1 MRSMEEII
9 AGHIQDERV
18 QSLTDHLDGT
28 MRLAEGFGAGMGLGA
43 EAGLLGKIHD
53 EGKDTAAFQ
62 DYIHGRKHRR
72 VDHSTAG
79 AKSFWENGH
88 IGWLQLIGGFCV
100 AGHHTGIPDL
110 GSKVDC
116 AGTSTLNG
124 RMKKCIPSIRHP
136 QRYLIDSTCLDVDHL
151 NTFIENRNALDV
163 MILTRMLFSCLVDAD
178 FLDTEAFMNNQPV
191 RKNEFSS
198 LKEIAAMFWSRLEE
212 DGYFRPKNALNE
224 KRCEILHTCMRKG
237 EGKQGLYS
245 LTVPT
250 GGGKTISS
258 MAFAM
263 KQAMKW
269 HKERIIYVIPYL
281 SIIEQTADVF
291 RALLGNHAVLESHSQ
306 VDYDS
311 LPEEGSEEAGR
322 VAERMKL
329 AAENWD
335 APVVITTN
343 EQFFESL
350 YANKTSRCRK
360 LHNIANSVI
369 ILDEAQMMPVDFLKP
384 CLHVLEQL
392 VHYYGCT
399 VVLCSATQPELGRY
413 LQKNP
418 IQKNPIEIMENVG
431 ELFQFFKRVT
441 FDIDGETDYAEI
453 AKKLDE
459 CEQVLC
465 IASTKK
471 EAEKIVELLD
481 GEAMYLSTNL
491 CPAHRREIIREMKT
505 RLRDG
510 NPCRVVSTS
519 IISVG
524 VDIDFPVVYLQYT
537 GLDSLIQGAGRCNRE
552 GRQSLQKSRAHIF
565 WTKESKKS
573 LFMRKEKQVT
583 DMIRK
588 KYNAEEMTEPSAIR
602 TYFENWYQ
610 SNEGNLDY
618 REIEK
623 LAQSLSF
630 AEIGKRFHLINDST
644 KSVFVPFDEK
654 ARNIKEQLMM
664 GNRSRQLM
672 RAAGAYMINVRY
684 SKAQGQSD
692 FMKLLTQGQI
702 EMFPGD
708 ENLAYLVNMED
719 YDVELGLKIK
729 SEDGVGIMW

>member
-1 MRSMEEII
+1 MEEIT
-9 AGHIQDERV
+9 AGHIQDGRV
-18 QSLTDHLDGT
+18 QSLEDHLEGT
-28 MRLAEGFGAGMGLGA
+28 RSLAEGFGAGMGLGA

-322 VAERMKL
+322 VAESMKL

-350 YANKTSRCRK
+350 YANKTSRCQK

-630 AEIGKRFHLINDST
+630 AEIGKRFHLIQDST
-644 KSVFVPFDEK
+644 KSVFIPFDEK

-719 YDVELGLKIK
+719 YDAELGLKIK

>member
-1 MRSMEEII
+1 MRSMKEII

-43 EAGLLGKIHD
+43 EAGLLGAIHD

-79 AKSFWENGH
+79 AKSFFENGH
-88 IGWLQLIGGFCV
+88 IGWLQLIGALCV
-100 AGHHTGIPDL
+100 AGHHAGIPDL

-151 NTFIENRNALDV
+151 NTFIEKRNTLDV

-198 LKEIAAMFWSRLEE
+198 LKEISAMFWSRLEE
-212 DGYFRPKNALNE
+212 DGYFRPKNTLNE

-291 RALLGNHAVLESHSQ
+291 RAFLGNRAVLESHSQ

-311 LPEEGSEEAGR
+311 LVEEGSEEASR

-360 LHNIANSVI
+360 LHNIANSVV

-384 CLHVLEQL
+384 CLHAIEQL

-413 LQKNP
+413 LQNS
-418 IQKNPIEIMENVG
+418 PIEIMENVG

-471 EAEKIVELLD
+471 EAEKIFELLD

-491 CPAHRREIIREMKT
+491 CPAHRRKIIREMKT

-510 NPCRVVSTS
+510 KPCRVVSTS

-583 DMIRK
+583 DMVRK
-588 KYNAEEMTEPSAIR
+588 KYNTKEMTEPSAIR

-644 KSVFVPFDEK
+644 KSIFVPFDEK

>member
-1 MRSMEEII
+1 MEEIT
-9 AGHIQDERV
+9 AGHIQDGRV
-18 QSLTDHLDGT
+18 QSLEDHLEGT
-28 MRLAEGFGAGMGLGA
+28 RSLAEGFGAGMGLGA

-322 VAERMKL
+322 VAESMKL

-630 AEIGKRFHLINDST
+630 AEIGKRFHLIQDST
-644 KSVFVPFDEK
+644 KSVFIPFDEK

-719 YDVELGLKIK
+719 YDAELGLKIK

>member
-1 MRSMEEII
+1 MEEII

-322 VAERMKL
+322 VAESMKL

-471 EAEKIVELLD
+471 EAEKIFELLD

-510 NPCRVVSTS
+510 KPCRVVSTS

-583 DMIRK
+583 DMVRK
-588 KYNAEEMTEPSAIR
+588 KYNTKEMTEPSAIR

>member
-1 MRSMEEII
+1 MEEII

-53 EGKDTAAFQ
+53 KGKDTPTFQ
-62 DYIHGRKHRR
+62 DYIYGRKRGR

-79 AKSFWENGH
+79 AKSFFENKD
-88 IGWLQLIGGFCV
+88 IGWLRLIGALCV

-110 GSKVDC
+110 GSRVDC
-116 AGTSTLNG
+116 TGTSTLNG

-136 QRYLIDSTCLDVDHL
+136 QRYLIDSTCLNVNHL
-151 NTFIENRNALDV
+151 NTFIENGNALDV

-212 DGYFRPKNALNE
+212 DGYFRPKNALNG
-224 KRCEILHTCMRKG
+224 KRCEILHTCMQKG

-269 HKERIIYVIPYL
+269 QKERIIYVIPYL

-291 RALLGNHAVLESHSQ
+291 RAFLGNHAVLESHSQ

-322 VAERMKL
+322 LAERMKL

-384 CLHVLEQL
+384 CLHALEQL

-441 FDIDGETDYAEI
+441 FDIDGEMDYAEI

-471 EAEKIVELLD
+471 EAEKIFELLD

-510 NPCRVVSTS
+510 KPCRVVSTS

-583 DMIRK
+583 DMVRK

-630 AEIGKRFHLINDST
+630 AEIGKRFHLIQDST
-644 KSVFVPFDEK
+644 KSVFIPFDEK

-719 YDVELGLKIK
+719 YDAELGLKIK

>member
-1 MRSMEEII
+1 MEEIT

-28 MRLAEGFGAGMGLGA
+28 MRLAESFGAGMGLGA
-43 EAGLLGKIHD
+43 EAGLLGAIHD
-53 EGKDTAAFQ
+53 EGKDTVAFQ

-72 VDHSTAG
+72 VDHSTVG
-79 AKSFWENGH
+79 AKSFLENGH
-88 IGWLQLIGGFCV
+88 IGWLRLIGGFCV
-100 AGHHTGIPDL
+100 AGHHAGIPDL

-191 RKNEFSS
+191 RENEFSS

-212 DGYFRPKNALNE
+212 DGYFRPKNALNG
-224 KRCEILHTCMRKG
+224 KRCEILRTCMQKG

-291 RALLGNHAVLESHSQ
+291 RAFLGNHAVLESHSQ

-311 LPEEGSEEAGR
+311 LVEEGSEEAGR

-335 APVVITTN
+335 APIVITTN

-384 CLHVLEQL
+384 CLHALEQL

-413 LQKNP
+413 LQKGP
-418 IQKNPIEIMENVG
+418 TEIMENVG

-471 EAEKIVELLD
+471 EAEKIFELLD

-491 CPAHRREIIREMKT
+491 CPAHRREIIRKMKT

-510 NPCRVVSTS
+510 KPCRVVSTS

-583 DMIRK
+583 DMVRK

-630 AEIGKRFHLINDST
+630 AEIGKRFHLIHDST
-644 KSVFVPFDEK
+644 KSVFIPFDEK
-654 ARNIKEQLMM
+654 ARNIKEQLML

>member
-1 MRSMEEII
+1 MKEII

-43 EAGLLGKIHD
+43 EAGLLGAIHD

-136 QRYLIDSTCLDVDHL
+136 QRYLIDSTCLDVDHM

-322 VAERMKL
+322 VAESMKL

-630 AEIGKRFHLINDST
+630 AEIGKRFHLIQDST
-644 KSVFVPFDEK
+644 KSVFIPFDEK

-719 YDVELGLKIK
+719 YDAELGLKIK

>member
-1 MRSMEEII
+1 MEEII

>member
-1 MRSMEEII
+1 M
-9 AGHIQDERV
+9 
-18 QSLTDHLDGT
+18 
-28 MRLAEGFGAGMGLGA
+28 
-43 EAGLLGKIHD
+43 
-53 EGKDTAAFQ
+53 
-62 DYIHGRKHRR
+62 
-72 VDHSTAG
+72 
-79 AKSFWENGH
+79 
-88 IGWLQLIGGFCV
+88 

-110 GSKVDC
+110 GSKVDT
-116 AGTSTLNG
+116 AGTSTLQG
-124 RMKKCIPSIRHP
+124 RMKKDIPSVRHP
-136 QRYLIDSTCLDVDHL
+136 ELYSMDNTSINKNHL
-151 NTFIENRNALDV
+151 KELTASGNSLDV
-163 MILTRMLFSCLVDAD
+163 MMLTRMLFSCLVDAD

-191 RKNEFSS
+191 RKNEFPS

-269 HKERIIYVIPYL
+269 QKERIIYVIPYL

-392 VHYYGCT
+392 VDYYGCT

-471 EAEKIVELLD
+471 EAEKIFELLD

-505 RLRDG
+505 RLQDG
-510 NPCRVVSTS
+510 KPCRVVSTS

-588 KYNAEEMTEPSAIR
+588 KYNA
-602 TYFENWYQ
+602 
-610 SNEGNLDY
+610 
-618 REIEK
+618 
-623 LAQSLSF
+623 
-630 AEIGKRFHLINDST
+630 
-644 KSVFVPFDEK
+644 
-654 ARNIKEQLMM
+654 
-664 GNRSRQLM
+664 
-672 RAAGAYMINVRY
+672 
-684 SKAQGQSD
+684 
-692 FMKLLTQGQI
+692 
-702 EMFPGD
+702 
-708 ENLAYLVNMED
+708 
-719 YDVELGLKIK
+719 
-729 SEDGVGIMW
+729 

>member
-1 MRSMEEII
+1 MEEII

-43 EAGLLGKIHD
+43 EAGILGAIHD

-62 DYIHGRKHRR
+62 DYIYGRKQGR

-79 AKSFWENGH
+79 AKSFFENGH

-110 GSKVDC
+110 GSEVDC

-136 QRYLIDSTCLDVDHL
+136 QRYLIDSACLDVDHL

-198 LKEIAAMFWSRLEE
+198 LNEIAAMFWSRLEE

-269 HKERIIYVIPYL
+269 QKERIIYVIPYL

-291 RALLGNHAVLESHSQ
+291 RAFLGNHAVLESHSQ

-311 LPEEGSEEAGR
+311 LLEEGSEEAGR

-360 LHNIANSVI
+360 LHNIANSII

-471 EAEKIVELLD
+471 EAEKIFELLD

-505 RLRDG
+505 RLQDG
-510 NPCRVVSTS
+510 KPCRVVSTS

-644 KSVFVPFDEK
+644 KSVFIPFDEK

>member
-1 MRSMEEII
+1 MIC
-9 AGHIQDERV
+9 
-18 QSLTDHLDGT
+18 TC
-28 MRLAEGFGAGMGLGA
+28 
-43 EAGLLGKIHD
+43 
-53 EGKDTAAFQ
+53 
-62 DYIHGRKHRR
+62 
-72 VDHSTAG
+72 
-79 AKSFWENGH
+79 AKSFFENGH
-88 IGWLQLIGGFCV
+88 TGYH
-100 AGHHTGIPDL
+100 AGIPDL

-151 NTFIENRNALDV
+151 NTFIEKRNTLDV

-198 LKEIAAMFWSRLEE
+198 LKEISAMFWSRLEE

-291 RALLGNHAVLESHSQ
+291 RAFLGNHAVLESHSQ

-311 LPEEGSEEAGR
+311 LVEEGSEEASR

-360 LHNIANSVI
+360 LHNIANSVV

-384 CLHVLEQL
+384 CLHAIEQL

-413 LQKNP
+413 LQNS
-418 IQKNPIEIMENVG
+418 PIEIMENVG

-471 EAEKIVELLD
+471 EAEKIFELLD

-510 NPCRVVSTS
+510 KPCRVVSTS

-583 DMIRK
+583 DMVRK
-588 KYNAEEMTEPSAIR
+588 KYNTKEMTEPSAIR

-644 KSVFVPFDEK
+644 KSVFIPFDEK

-719 YDVELGLKIK
+719 YDAELGLKIK

>member
-1 MRSMEEII
+1 MKEII

-43 EAGLLGKIHD
+43 EAGLLGAIHD

-79 AKSFWENGH
+79 AKSFFENGR
-88 IGWLQLIGGFCV
+88 IGWLQLIGALCV
-100 AGHHTGIPDL
+100 AGHHAGIPDL

-151 NTFIENRNALDV
+151 NTFIEKRNTLDV

-198 LKEIAAMFWSRLEE
+198 LKEISAMFWSRLEE
-212 DGYFRPKNALNE
+212 DGYFRPKNTLNE

-291 RALLGNHAVLESHSQ
+291 RAFLGNHAVLESHSQ

-311 LPEEGSEEAGR
+311 LVEEGSEEASR

-360 LHNIANSVI
+360 LHNIANSVV

-384 CLHVLEQL
+384 CLHAIEQL

-413 LQKNP
+413 LQNS
-418 IQKNPIEIMENVG
+418 PIEIMENVG

-471 EAEKIVELLD
+471 EAEKIFELLD

-491 CPAHRREIIREMKT
+491 CPAHRRKIIREMKT

-510 NPCRVVSTS
+510 KPCRVVSTS

-583 DMIRK
+583 DMVRK
-588 KYNAEEMTEPSAIR
+588 KYNTKEMTEPSAIR

-644 KSVFVPFDEK
+644 KSIFVPFDEK

>member
-1 MRSMEEII
+1 MEEII

-79 AKSFWENGH
+79 AKSFLENGH

-100 AGHHTGIPDL
+100 AGHHAGIPDL

-151 NTFIENRNALDV
+151 NTFIKNRNALDV

-212 DGYFRPKNALNE
+212 DGYFRPKNALNG
-224 KRCEILHTCMRKG
+224 KRCEILRTCMQKG

-245 LTVPT
+245 LTVPK
-250 GGGKTISS
+250 GGGKTVSS
-258 MAFAM
+258 LAFAM

-350 YANKTSRCRK
+350 YANKTSKCRK

-384 CLHVLEQL
+384 CLHALEQM

-413 LQKNP
+413 LHLQKDP
-418 IQKNPIEIMENVG
+418 TEIMENVG

-459 CEQVLC
+459 YEQVLS

-471 EAEKIVELLD
+471 EAEKIFELLD

-491 CPAHRREIIREMKT
+491 CPAHRREIIREIKT

-510 NPCRVVSTS
+510 KSCRVVSTS

-573 LFMRKEKQVT
+573 PFMRKEKQVT
-583 DMIRK
+583 DMVRK
-588 KYNAEEMTEPSAIR
+588 KYSAEEMTEPSAIR

-630 AEIGKRFHLINDST
+630 AEIGKRFHLIQDST
-644 KSVFVPFDEK
+644 KSVFIPFDEK

-719 YDVELGLKIK
+719 YDAELGLKIK

>member
-1 MRSMEEII
+1 
-9 AGHIQDERV
+9 
-18 QSLTDHLDGT
+18 
-28 MRLAEGFGAGMGLGA
+28 
-43 EAGLLGKIHD
+43 
-53 EGKDTAAFQ
+53 
-62 DYIHGRKHRR
+62 
-72 VDHSTAG
+72 
-79 AKSFWENGH
+79 
-88 IGWLQLIGGFCV
+88 
-100 AGHHTGIPDL
+100 
-110 GSKVDC
+110 
-116 AGTSTLNG
+116 
-124 RMKKCIPSIRHP
+124 
-136 QRYLIDSTCLDVDHL
+136 
-151 NTFIENRNALDV
+151 

-322 VAERMKL
+322 VAESMKL

-630 AEIGKRFHLINDST
+630 AEIGKRFHLIQDST
-644 KSVFVPFDEK
+644 KSVFIPFDEK

-719 YDVELGLKIK
+719 YDAELGLKIK

>member
-1 MRSMEEII
+1 MKEII

-43 EAGLLGKIHD
+43 EAGLLGAIHD
-53 EGKDTAAFQ
+53 EGKDTAEFQ

-79 AKSFWENGH
+79 AKSFFENGH
-88 IGWLQLIGGFCV
+88 IGWLQLIGALCV
-100 AGHHTGIPDL
+100 AGHHAGIPDL

-151 NTFIENRNALDV
+151 NTFIEKRNTLDV

-191 RKNEFSS
+191 RKNKFSS
-198 LKEIAAMFWSRLEE
+198 LKEISAMFWSRLEE
-212 DGYFRPKNALNE
+212 DGYFRPKNTLNE

-291 RALLGNHAVLESHSQ
+291 RAFLGNHAVLESHSQ

-311 LPEEGSEEAGR
+311 LVEEGSEEASR

-360 LHNIANSVI
+360 LHNIANSVV

-384 CLHVLEQL
+384 CLHAIEQL

-413 LQKNP
+413 LQNS
-418 IQKNPIEIMENVG
+418 PIEIMENVG

-471 EAEKIVELLD
+471 EAEKIFELLD

-510 NPCRVVSTS
+510 KPCRVVSTS

-583 DMIRK
+583 DMVRK
-588 KYNAEEMTEPSAIR
+588 KYNTKEMTEPSAIR

>member
-1 MRSMEEII
+1 MKEII

-43 EAGLLGKIHD
+43 EAGLLGAIHD

-72 VDHSTAG
+72 MDHSTAG
-79 AKSFWENGH
+79 AKSFFENGH
-88 IGWLQLIGGFCV
+88 IGWLQLIGALCV
-100 AGHHTGIPDL
+100 AGHHAGIPDL

-124 RMKKCIPSIRHP
+124 RMKKCIPSIRHS

-151 NTFIENRNALDV
+151 NTFIEKRNTLDV

-198 LKEIAAMFWSRLEE
+198 LKEISAMFWSKLEE
-212 DGYFRPKNALNE
+212 DGYFRPKNTLNE

-291 RALLGNHAVLESHSQ
+291 RAFLGNHAVLESHSQ

-311 LPEEGSEEAGR
+311 LVEEGSEEASR

-360 LHNIANSVI
+360 LHNIANSVV

-384 CLHVLEQL
+384 CLHAIEQL

-413 LQKNP
+413 LQNS
-418 IQKNPIEIMENVG
+418 PIEIMENVG

-441 FDIDGETDYAEI
+441 FDIDGETDYAKI

-471 EAEKIVELLD
+471 EAGKIFELLD

-491 CPAHRREIIREMKT
+491 CPAHRRKIIREMKT

-510 NPCRVVSTS
+510 KPCRVVSTS

-583 DMIRK
+583 DMVRK
-588 KYNAEEMTEPSAIR
+588 KYNTKEMTEPSAIR

>member
-1 MRSMEEII
+1 MVESGVGWIIRRLVRSLFFEKE
-9 AGHIQDERV
+9 D
-18 QSLTDHLDGT
+18 
-28 MRLAEGFGAGMGLGA
+28 
-43 EAGLLGKIHD
+43 
-53 EGKDTAAFQ
+53 
-62 DYIHGRKHRR
+62 
-72 VDHSTAG
+72 
-79 AKSFWENGH
+79 
-88 IGWLQLIGGFCV
+88 IGWLRLLGAFCV
-100 AGHHTGIPDL
+100 AGHHAGIPDF
-110 GSKVDC
+110 GSKVDT
-116 AGTSTLNG
+116 AGTSTLQG
-124 RMKKCIPSIRHP
+124 RMKKDIPSVRHP
-136 QRYLIDSTCLDVDHL
+136 ELYSMDSTSINKNHL
-151 NTFIENRNALDV
+151 NELIAGGNALDV

-212 DGYFRPKNALNE
+212 DGYFRPQNALNE

-269 HKERIIYVIPYL
+269 KKERIIYVIPYL

-291 RALLGNHAVLESHSQ
+291 RAFLGNHAVLESHSQ

-322 VAERMKL
+322 LAERMKL

-384 CLHVLEQL
+384 CLHALEQL

-471 EAEKIVELLD
+471 EAEKIFELLD

-510 NPCRVVSTS
+510 KPCRVVSTS

-583 DMIRK
+583 DMVRK
-588 KYNAEEMTEPSAIR
+588 KYNAEEMTEPSAISN
-602 TYFENWYQ
+602 YFKTWYQ

-630 AEIGKRFHLINDST
+630 AEIGKRFHLINEST
-644 KSVFVPFDEK
+644 KSVFIPFDEK
-654 ARNIKEQLMM
+654 ARNIKEQLML

-672 RAAGAYMINVRY
+672 RAAGAYIINVRY

-708 ENLAYLVNMED
+708 ENLAYLVNTED
-719 YDVELGLKIK
+719 YDAKLGLKIK

>member
-1 MRSMEEII
+1 MEEII

-79 AKSFWENGH
+79 AKSFLENGH

-100 AGHHTGIPDL
+100 AGHHAGIPDL

-212 DGYFRPKNALNE
+212 DGYFRPKNALNG
-224 KRCEILHTCMRKG
+224 KRCEILRTCMQKG

-291 RALLGNHAVLESHSQ
+291 RTFLGNHAVLESHSQ

-311 LPEEGSEEAGR
+311 LVEEGSEEAGR

-384 CLHVLEQL
+384 CLHALEQM

-413 LQKNP
+413 LHLQKDP
-418 IQKNPIEIMENVG
+418 TEIMENVG

-481 GEAMYLSTNL
+481 EESMYLSTNL
-491 CPAHRREIIREMKT
+491 CPDHRRQIIREMKT
-505 RLRDG
+505 RLQDG
-510 NPCRVVSTS
+510 KPCRVVSTS

-583 DMIRK
+583 DMVRK

-644 KSVFVPFDEK
+644 KSVFITFDEK

-719 YDVELGLKIK
+719 YDAELGLKIK

>member
-322 VAERMKL
+322 VAESMKL

-453 AKKLDE
+453 AKKLDV

-630 AEIGKRFHLINDST
+630 AEIGKRFHLIQDST
-644 KSVFVPFDEK
+644 KSVFIPFDEK

-719 YDVELGLKIK
+719 YDAELGLKIK

>member
-1 MRSMEEII
+1 MEEII

-322 VAERMKL
+322 VAESMKL

-630 AEIGKRFHLINDST
+630 AEIGKRFHLIQDST
-644 KSVFVPFDEK
+644 KSVFIPFDEK

-719 YDVELGLKIK
+719 YDAELGLKIK

>member
-1 MRSMEEII
+1 MEEII

-322 VAERMKL
+322 VAESMKL

-465 IASTKK
+465 IASTTK

-630 AEIGKRFHLINDST
+630 AEIGKRFHLIQDST
-644 KSVFVPFDEK
+644 KSVFIPFDEK

-719 YDVELGLKIK
+719 YDAELGLKIK

>member
-1 MRSMEEII
+1 MRNMEEIT
-9 AGHIQDERV
+9 AGHIQDGRV
-18 QSLTDHLDGT
+18 QSLEDHLEGT
-28 MRLAEGFGAGMGLGA
+28 RSLAEGFGAGMGLGA

-322 VAERMKL
+322 VAESMKL

-630 AEIGKRFHLINDST
+630 AEIGKRFHLIQDST
-644 KSVFVPFDEK
+644 KSVFIPFDEK

-719 YDVELGLKIK
+719 YDAELGLKIK

>member
-1 MRSMEEII
+1 MRSMEEIT
-9 AGHIQDERV
+9 AGHIQDGRV
-18 QSLTDHLDGT
+18 QSLEDHLEGT
-28 MRLAEGFGAGMGLGA
+28 RSLAEGFGAGMGLGA

-291 RALLGNHAVLESHSQ
+291 QALLGNHAVLESHSQ

-322 VAERMKL
+322 VAESMKL

-630 AEIGKRFHLINDST
+630 AEIGKRFHLIQDST
-644 KSVFVPFDEK
+644 KSVFIPFDEK

-719 YDVELGLKIK
+719 YDAELGLKIK

>member
-1 MRSMEEII
+1 MEEII

-43 EAGLLGKIHD
+43 EAGRLGKIHD
-53 EGKDTAAFQ
+53 KGKDTPEFQ
-62 DYIHGRKHRR
+62 DYIYGRKRGR

-79 AKSFWENGH
+79 AKSFFENKD
-88 IGWLQLIGGFCV
+88 IGKLRLIGALCV

-110 GSKVDC
+110 GSKVDT
-116 AGTSTLNG
+116 AETSTLQG
-124 RMKKCIPSIRHP
+124 RMKKDISSVLHP
-136 QRYLIDSTCLDVDHL
+136 ELYSMDSTSINKNHL
-151 NTFIENRNALDV
+151 NELMASGNLLDV
-163 MILTRMLFSCLVDAD
+163 MMLTRMLFSCLVDAD

-191 RKNEFSS
+191 RKNEFPS

-269 HKERIIYVIPYL
+269 QKERIIYVIPYL

-392 VHYYGCT
+392 VDYYGCT

-471 EAEKIVELLD
+471 EAEKIFELLD

-505 RLRDG
+505 RLQDG
-510 NPCRVVSTS
+510 KPCRVVSTS

-573 LFMRKEKQVT
+573 LFMRNEKQVT

-618 REIEK
+618 QEIEK

-630 AEIGKRFHLINDST
+630 AEIGKRFHLIHDST
-644 KSVFVPFDEK
+644 KSVFIPFDEK

-692 FMKLLTQGQI
+692 FMKLLTQGRI

-708 ENLAYLVNMED
+708 ENLAYLVNTEN
-719 YDVELGLKIK
+719 YDAKLGLKIK
-729 SEDGVGIMW
+729 SEDGDGVGIMW

>member
-1 MRSMEEII
+1 
-9 AGHIQDERV
+9 
-18 QSLTDHLDGT
+18 
-28 MRLAEGFGAGMGLGA
+28 
-43 EAGLLGKIHD
+43 
-53 EGKDTAAFQ
+53 
-62 DYIHGRKHRR
+62 
-72 VDHSTAG
+72 
-79 AKSFWENGH
+79 
-88 IGWLQLIGGFCV
+88 
-100 AGHHTGIPDL
+100 
-110 GSKVDC
+110 
-116 AGTSTLNG
+116 
-124 RMKKCIPSIRHP
+124 
-136 QRYLIDSTCLDVDHL
+136 
-151 NTFIENRNALDV
+151 
-163 MILTRMLFSCLVDAD
+163 
-178 FLDTEAFMNNQPV
+178 
-191 RKNEFSS
+191 
-198 LKEIAAMFWSRLEE
+198 MFWSRLEE

-269 HKERIIYVIPYL
+269 QKERIIYVIPYL

-291 RALLGNHAVLESHSQ
+291 LALLGNHAVLESHSQ

-384 CLHVLEQL
+384 CLHALEQL

-418 IQKNPIEIMENVG
+418 MEIMENVG
-431 ELFQFFKRVT
+431 ELFQLFKRVT
-441 FDIDGETDYAEI
+441 FDIDGETDYAET

-471 EAEKIVELLD
+471 EAEKIFELLD

-505 RLRDG
+505 RLRYG
-510 NPCRVVSTS
+510 KPCRVVSTS

-583 DMIRK
+583 DMVRK

-644 KSVFVPFDEK
+644 KSVFIPFDEK

-719 YDVELGLKIK
+719 YDAELGLKIK

>member
-322 VAERMKL
+322 VAESMKL

-630 AEIGKRFHLINDST
+630 AEIGKRFHLIQDST
-644 KSVFVPFDEK
+644 KSVFIPFDEK

-664 GNRSRQLM
+664 GNRSRQLI

-719 YDVELGLKIK
+719 YDAELGLKIK

>member
-1 MRSMEEII
+1 MEEII

-62 DYIHGRKHRR
+62 NYIHGRKHRR

-79 AKSFWENGH
+79 AKSFFENGH

-100 AGHHTGIPDL
+100 AGHHAGIPDL
-110 GSKVDC
+110 GSKVDT
-116 AGTSTLNG
+116 AETSTLNG
-124 RMKKCIPSIRHP
+124 RMKKSIPSIRHL
-136 QRYLIDSTCLDVDHL
+136 QRYLIDSTCLNVNHL
-151 NTFIENRNALDV
+151 NTFIENGNALDV

-269 HKERIIYVIPYL
+269 QKERIIYVIPYL

-291 RALLGNHAVLESHSQ
+291 RAFLGNHAVLESHSQ

-311 LPEEGSEEAGR
+311 LVEEGSEEAGR

-360 LHNIANSVI
+360 LHNIANSII

-413 LQKNP
+413 LQKSP

-471 EAEKIVELLD
+471 EAEKIFELLD
-481 GEAMYLSTNL
+481 EESMYLSTNL
-491 CPAHRREIIREMKT
+491 CPAHRRQIIREMKT
-505 RLRDG
+505 RLQDG
-510 NPCRVVSTS
+510 KPCRVVSTS

-583 DMIRK
+583 DMVRK
-588 KYNAEEMTEPSAIR
+588 KYNAKEMTEPSAIR

-644 KSVFVPFDEK
+644 KSVFIPIDEK

-708 ENLAYLVNMED
+708 ENLAYLVNLED
-719 YDVELGLKIK
+719 YDEELGLKIK

>member
-322 VAERMKL
+322 VAESMKL

-630 AEIGKRFHLINDST
+630 AEIGKRFHLIQDST
-644 KSVFVPFDEK
+644 KSVFIPFDEK

-719 YDVELGLKIK
+719 YDAELGLKIK

>member
-1 MRSMEEII
+1 MKEII

-43 EAGLLGKIHD
+43 EAGLLGAIHD

-79 AKSFWENGH
+79 AKSFFENGH
-88 IGWLQLIGGFCV
+88 IGWLQLIGALCV
-100 AGHHTGIPDL
+100 AGHHAGIPDL

-151 NTFIENRNALDV
+151 NTFIEKRNTLDV

-198 LKEIAAMFWSRLEE
+198 LKEISAMFWSRLEE
-212 DGYFRPKNALNE
+212 DGYFRPKNTLNE

-291 RALLGNHAVLESHSQ
+291 RAFLGNRAVLESHSQ

-311 LPEEGSEEAGR
+311 LVEEGSEEASR

-360 LHNIANSVI
+360 LHNIANSVV

-384 CLHVLEQL
+384 CLHAIEQL

-413 LQKNP
+413 LQNS
-418 IQKNPIEIMENVG
+418 PIEIMENVG

-471 EAEKIVELLD
+471 EAEKIFELLD

-491 CPAHRREIIREMKT
+491 CPAHRRKIIREMKT

-510 NPCRVVSTS
+510 KPCRVVSTS

-583 DMIRK
+583 DMVRK
-588 KYNAEEMTEPSAIR
+588 KYNTKEMTEPSAIR

-644 KSVFVPFDEK
+644 KSIFVPFDEK

>member
-1 MRSMEEII
+1 MEEIT
-9 AGHIQDERV
+9 AGHIQDGRV
-18 QSLTDHLDGT
+18 QSLEDHLEGT
-28 MRLAEGFGAGMGLGA
+28 RSLAEGFGAGMGLGA

-322 VAERMKL
+322 VAESMKL

-630 AEIGKRFHLINDST
+630 AEIGKQFHLIHDST
-644 KSVFVPFDEK
+644 KSVFIPFDEK

-719 YDVELGLKIK
+719 YDAELGLKIK

>member
-1 MRSMEEII
+1 MEEIT
-9 AGHIQDERV
+9 AGHIQDGRV
-18 QSLTDHLDGT
+18 QLLEDHLEGT
-28 MRLAEGFGAGMGLGA
+28 RSLAEGFGAGMGLGA

-72 VDHSTAG
+72 VDHSTVG
-79 AKSFWENGH
+79 AKSFLENGH

-100 AGHHTGIPDL
+100 AGHHAGIPDL

-136 QRYLIDSTCLDVDHL
+136 QRYLINSTCLDVDHL
-151 NTFIENRNALDV
+151 NTFIENGNALDV

-212 DGYFRPKNALNE
+212 DGYFRPKNTLNE

-269 HKERIIYVIPYL
+269 QKERIIYVIPYL

-291 RALLGNHAVLESHSQ
+291 RAFLGNHAVLESHSQ

-360 LHNIANSVI
+360 LHNIANSII

-384 CLHVLEQL
+384 CLHALEQL

-418 IQKNPIEIMENVG
+418 TEIMENVG

-471 EAEKIVELLD
+471 EAEKIFELLD
-481 GEAMYLSTNL
+481 REAMYLSTNL

-510 NPCRVVSTS
+510 KPCRVVSTS

-583 DMIRK
+583 DMVRK

-644 KSVFVPFDEK
+644 KSVFIPFDEK

-672 RAAGAYMINVRY
+672 RAAGAYMIHVRY

-719 YDVELGLKIK
+719 YDAELGLKIK

>member
-1 MRSMEEII
+1 MKEII

-43 EAGLLGKIHD
+43 EAGLLGAIHD
-53 EGKDTAAFQ
+53 EGKDTAEFQ

-79 AKSFWENGH
+79 AKSFFENGH
-88 IGWLQLIGGFCV
+88 IGWLQLIGALCV
-100 AGHHTGIPDL
+100 AGHHAGIPDL

-151 NTFIENRNALDV
+151 NTFIEKRNTLDV

-198 LKEIAAMFWSRLEE
+198 LKEISAMFWSRLEE
-212 DGYFRPKNALNE
+212 DGYFRPKNTLNE

-291 RALLGNHAVLESHSQ
+291 RAFLGNHAVLESHSQ

-311 LPEEGSEEAGR
+311 LVEEGSEEASR

-360 LHNIANSVI
+360 LHNIANSVV

-384 CLHVLEQL
+384 CLHAIEQL

-413 LQKNP
+413 LQNS
-418 IQKNPIEIMENVG
+418 PIEIIENVG

-441 FDIDGETDYAEI
+441 FDIDGEMDYAEI

-471 EAEKIVELLD
+471 EAEKMFELLD
-481 GEAMYLSTNL
+481 EEAMYLSTNL
-491 CPAHRREIIREMKT
+491 CPAHRRKIIREMKT

-510 NPCRVVSTS
+510 KPCRVVSTS

-583 DMIRK
+583 DMVRK
-588 KYNAEEMTEPSAIR
+588 KYNTKEMTEPSAIR

-692 FMKLLTQGQI
+692 FMKLLTQGKI

>member
-1 MRSMEEII
+1 MKEII

-43 EAGLLGKIHD
+43 EAGLLGAIHD
-53 EGKDTAAFQ
+53 EGKDTAEFQ

-79 AKSFWENGH
+79 AKSFFENGH
-88 IGWLQLIGGFCV
+88 IGWLQLIGALCV
-100 AGHHTGIPDL
+100 AGHHAGIPDL

-151 NTFIENRNALDV
+151 NTFIEKRNTLDV

-198 LKEIAAMFWSRLEE
+198 LKEISAMFWSRLEE
-212 DGYFRPKNALNE
+212 DGYFRPKNTLNE

-291 RALLGNHAVLESHSQ
+291 RAFLGNHAVLESHSQ

-311 LPEEGSEEAGR
+311 LVEEGSEEASR

-360 LHNIANSVI
+360 LHNIANSVV

-384 CLHVLEQL
+384 CLHAIEQL

-413 LQKNP
+413 LQNS
-418 IQKNPIEIMENVG
+418 PIEIMENVG

-465 IASTKK
+465 IASTTK
-471 EAEKIVELLD
+471 EAEKIFELRD
-481 GEAMYLSTNL
+481 GDAMYLSTNL

-510 NPCRVVSTS
+510 KPCRVVSTS

-583 DMIRK
+583 DMVRK
-588 KYNAEEMTEPSAIR
+588 KYNTKEMTEPSAIR

>member
-1 MRSMEEII
+1 MEEII

-43 EAGLLGKIHD
+43 EAGILGAIHD

-62 DYIHGRKHRR
+62 DYIHGRKRRR

-79 AKSFWENGH
+79 AKSFFENGH

-110 GSKVDC
+110 GSEVDC

-198 LKEIAAMFWSRLEE
+198 LKEIAAMFWSRLEK

-291 RALLGNHAVLESHSQ
+291 RAFLGNHAVLESHSQ

-392 VHYYGCT
+392 VDYYGCT

-471 EAEKIVELLD
+471 EAEKIFELLD

-505 RLRDG
+505 RLQDG
-510 NPCRVVSTS
+510 KPCRVVSTS

-644 KSVFVPFDEK
+644 KSVFIPFDEK

-702 EMFPGD
+702 EMFPDD

-719 YDVELGLKIK
+719 YDAELGLKIK